1 MYGAQYMS
9 ISFQPT
15 RLVGAIAIAMGF
27 SSTTVF
33 ADDSTDATK
42 LDPIVV
48 TASKSEEKVSQVPAR
63 ITVISKKEIE
73 KNPISNLSDVLQQDA
88 SIYIKQN
95 GGLGQVADLSLR
107 SGRSGSTLLLKN
119 GARLNTQNSF
129 GPVSP
134 EFMDLTD
141 VDQIEILK
149 GPASVQYGSD
159 AISGVINLISK
170 TPTKSGVN
178 LTGIY
183 GENNTYKSILN
194 ADYVDASG
202 FYTQVGG
209 QRLESD
215 GTRILSSQNKN
226 DKAGFDQ
233 KGYHAKFGYQKNA
246 VDTSISISENQGT
259 NVYWDSTIDSNT
271 GIRDFKN
278 QLINWLGSYQLNSDI
293 KVNARYS
300 NIKNISESTDTD
312 WQTFQPATSHY
323 NTETNEGDLNAIW
336 KFTAHQNILAGVTYS
351 KSEYDSSSSPEA
363 VRNINTTGYYLQ
375 HQYQNNGFNTQ
386 AGVRLEDNDW
396 FGTHTVGQIAA
407 RYQLLPLTSIYANIG
422 TAFKAPT
429 LENLYGSYG
438 NTFYSNPNLKPEEST
453 SYEIGVDQ
461 KLNYGLS
468 AYISAYST
476 DVKNLISSGKIDGKT
491 TYINVNKATIQGGEI
506 GLKWA
511 LDNLF
516 ANAEYAYSKAQNKA
530 TKSDTSYR
538 PRQTYTLTLGYDDG
552 VYGVNTALISRSKA
566 NTSAANVKVS
576 GYATIDLNA
585 FWNVNS
591 NVKLFT
597 NIQNIGDIQN
607 IVVNDFGS
615 EYVNGG
621 RLASVGVTLS
631 Y

>member
-1 MYGAQYMS
+1 MS

-33 ADDSTDATK
+33 ADDSTDATQ

-63 ITVISKKEIE
+63 ITVISKEDIE

-88 SIYIKQN
+88 SIYIKQS
-95 GGLGQVADLSLR
+95 GGMGQITDLSLR
-107 SGRSGSTLLLKN
+107 GGTTGSTLLLKN

-129 GPVSP
+129 GPVLP
-134 EFMDLTD
+134 ELIDLTD

-215 GTRILSSQNKN
+215 GTRIFNTQSKN

-233 KGYHAKFGYQKNA
+233 KGYHAKIGYQKDA
-246 VDTSISISENQGT
+246 LDTSISISENRGT
-259 NVYWDSTIDSNT
+259 NVYYDYTLNT
-271 GIRDFKN
+271 NSGTRDFKN
-278 QLINWLGSYQLNSDI
+278 QLINWLGSYQLNSNI

-300 NIKNISESTDTD
+300 NIKNLSESTDTD
-312 WQTFQPATSHY
+312 WQTFQPATSHF
-323 NTETNEGDLNAIW
+323 NTETNEGDLNAVW
-336 KFTAHQNILAGVTYS
+336 KFMDHQNILAGVTYS
-351 KSEYDSSSSPEA
+351 KSEYDASSSPEA
-363 VRNINTTGYYLQ
+363 VRNMSTTGYYIQ

-386 AGVRLEDNDW
+386 AGIRLEDNDW
-396 FGTHTVGQIAA
+396 FGNHTVGQIAT

-438 NTFYSNPNLKPEEST
+438 SAFYSNPNLKPEEST
-453 SYEIGVDQ
+453 SYEIGLDQ

-468 AYISAYST
+468 AYLSGYST
-476 DVKNLISSGKIDGKT
+476 NVKNLISSGKINGKT
-491 TYINVNKATIQGGEI
+491 TYINVNKARIQGGELGI
-506 GLKWA
+506 KWA
-511 LDNLF
+511 FDNLF
-516 ANAEYAYSKAQNKA
+516 ANAEYAYTKAQNR
-530 TKSDTSYR
+530 TTDLDIPYR

-552 VYGVNTALISRSKA
+552 IYGVNISLISRSKM
-566 NTSAANVKVS
+566 NTSSQNIKVS
-576 GYATIDLNA
+576 GSAIVDVNA

-591 NVKLFT
+591 NVKIFT
-597 NIQNIGDIQN
+597 NIQNIGDLQN
-607 IVVNDFGS
+607 IIVNDFGS
-615 EYVNGG
+615 EYINGG
-621 RLASVGVTLS
+621 RLASVGVTLK

>member
-1 MYGAQYMS
+1 MS

-33 ADDSTDATK
+33 ADDSTNATK

>member
-1 MYGAQYMS
+1 MS

-33 ADDSTDATK
+33 ADDSTDATQ

-63 ITVISKKEIE
+63 ITVISKEDIE

-88 SIYIKQN
+88 SIYIKQS
-95 GGLGQVADLSLR
+95 GGMGQITDLSLR
-107 SGRSGSTLLLKN
+107 GGTTGSTLLLKN

-129 GPVSP
+129 GPVLP
-134 EFMDLTD
+134 ELIDLTD

-194 ADYVDASG
+194 ADYVDTSG

-215 GTRILSSQNKN
+215 GTRIFNTQSKN

-233 KGYHAKFGYQKNA
+233 KGYHAKIGYQKDA
-246 VDTSISISENQGT
+246 LDTSISISENRGT
-259 NVYWDSTIDSNT
+259 NVYYDYTLNT
-271 GIRDFKN
+271 NSGTRDFKN
-278 QLINWLGSYQLNSDI
+278 QLINWLGSYQLNSNI

-300 NIKNISESTDTD
+300 NIKNLSESTDTD
-312 WQTFQPATSHY
+312 WQTFQPATSHF
-323 NTETNEGDLNAIW
+323 NTETNEGDLNAVW
-336 KFTAHQNILAGVTYS
+336 KFMDHQNILAGVTYS
-351 KSEYDSSSSPEA
+351 KSEYDASSSPEA
-363 VRNINTTGYYLQ
+363 VRNMSTTGYYIQ

-386 AGVRLEDNDW
+386 AGIRLEDNDW
-396 FGTHTVGQIAA
+396 FGNHTVGQIAT

-438 NTFYSNPNLKPEEST
+438 SAFYSNPNLKPEEST
-453 SYEIGVDQ
+453 SYEIGLDQ

-468 AYISAYST
+468 AYLSGYST
-476 DVKNLISSGKIDGKT
+476 NVKNLISSGKINGKT
-491 TYINVNKATIQGGEI
+491 TYINVNKARIQGGELGI
-506 GLKWA
+506 KWA
-511 LDNLF
+511 FDNLF
-516 ANAEYAYSKAQNKA
+516 ANAEYAYTKAQNR
-530 TKSDTSYR
+530 TTDLDIPYR

-552 VYGVNTALISRSKA
+552 IYGVNTSLISRSKM
-566 NTSAANVKVS
+566 NTSSQNIKVS
-576 GYATIDLNA
+576 GSAIVDVNA

-591 NVKLFT
+591 NVKIFT
-597 NIQNIGDIQN
+597 NIQNIGDLQN
-607 IVVNDFGS
+607 IIVNDFGS
-615 EYVNGG
+615 EYINGG
-621 RLASVGVTLS
+621 RLASVGVTLK

>member
-1 MYGAQYMS
+1 MS

-33 ADDSTDATK
+33 ADDSTDATQ

-63 ITVISKKEIE
+63 ITVISKEDIE

-88 SIYIKQN
+88 SIYIKQS
-95 GGLGQVADLSLR
+95 GGMGQITDLSLR
-107 SGRSGSTLLLKN
+107 GGTTGSTLLLKN

-129 GPVSP
+129 GPVLP
-134 EFMDLTD
+134 ELIDLTD

-209 QRLESD
+209 QLLESD
-215 GTRILSSQNKN
+215 GTRIFNTQSKN

-233 KGYHAKFGYQKNA
+233 KGYHAKIGYQKDA
-246 VDTSISISENQGT
+246 LDTSISISENRGT
-259 NVYWDSTIDSNT
+259 NVYYDYTLNT
-271 GIRDFKN
+271 NSGTRDFKN
-278 QLINWLGSYQLNSDI
+278 QFINWLGSYQLNSNI

-300 NIKNISESTDTD
+300 NIKNLSESTDTD
-312 WQTFQPATSHY
+312 WQTFQPATSHF
-323 NTETNEGDLNAIW
+323 NTETNEGDLNAVW
-336 KFTAHQNILAGVTYS
+336 KFMDHQNILAGVTYS
-351 KSEYDSSSSPEA
+351 KSEYDASSSPEA
-363 VRNINTTGYYLQ
+363 VRNMSTTGYYIQ

-386 AGVRLEDNDW
+386 AGIRLEDNDW
-396 FGTHTVGQIAA
+396 FGNHTVGQIAT

-438 NTFYSNPNLKPEEST
+438 SAFYSNPNLKPEEST
-453 SYEIGVDQ
+453 SYEIGLDQ

-468 AYISAYST
+468 AYLSGYST
-476 DVKNLISSGKIDGKT
+476 NVKNLISSGKINGKT
-491 TYINVNKATIQGGEI
+491 TYINVNKARIQGGELGI
-506 GLKWA
+506 KWA
-511 LDNLF
+511 FDNLF
-516 ANAEYAYSKAQNKA
+516 ANAEYAYTKAQNR
-530 TKSDTSYR
+530 TTDLDIPYR

-552 VYGVNTALISRSKA
+552 IYGVNTSLISRSKM
-566 NTSAANVKVS
+566 NTSSQNIKVS
-576 GYATIDLNA
+576 GSAIVDVNA

-591 NVKLFT
+591 NVKIFT
-597 NIQNIGDIQN
+597 NIQNIGDLQN
-607 IVVNDFGS
+607 IIVNDFGS
-615 EYVNGG
+615 EYINGG
-621 RLASVGVTLS
+621 RLASVGVTLK

>member
-1 MYGAQYMS
+1 MS

-585 FWNVNS
+585 F
-591 NVKLFT
+591 
-597 NIQNIGDIQN
+597 
-607 IVVNDFGS
+607 
-615 EYVNGG
+615 
-621 RLASVGVTLS
+621 
-631 Y
+631 

>member
-1 MYGAQYMS
+1 MS

>member
-1 MYGAQYMS
+1 MS

-63 ITVISKKEIE
+63 ITVISKEDIE

-88 SIYIKQN
+88 SIYIKQS
-95 GGLGQVADLSLR
+95 GGMGQITDLSLR
-107 SGRSGSTLLLKN
+107 GGTTGSTLLLKN

-129 GPVSP
+129 GPVLP
-134 EFMDLTD
+134 EFIDLTD

-215 GTRILSSQNKN
+215 GTRIFNTQSKN

-233 KGYHAKFGYQKNA
+233 KGYHAKIGYQKDA
-246 VDTSISISENQGT
+246 LDTSISISENRGT
-259 NVYWDSTIDSNT
+259 NVYYDYTLNT
-271 GIRDFKN
+271 NSGTRDFKN
-278 QLINWLGSYQLNSDI
+278 QLINWLGSYQLNSNI

-300 NIKNISESTDTD
+300 NIKNLSESTDTD
-312 WQTFQPATSHY
+312 WQTFQPATSHF
-323 NTETNEGDLNAIW
+323 NTETNEGDLNAVW
-336 KFTAHQNILAGVTYS
+336 KFMDHQNILAGVTYS
-351 KSEYDSSSSPEA
+351 KSEYDASSSPEA
-363 VRNINTTGYYLQ
+363 VRNMSTTGYYIQ

-386 AGVRLEDNDW
+386 AGIRLEDNDW
-396 FGTHTVGQIAA
+396 FGNHTVGQIAT

-438 NTFYSNPNLKPEEST
+438 SAFDSNPNLKPEEST
-453 SYEIGVDQ
+453 SYEIGLDQ

-468 AYISAYST
+468 AYLSGYST
-476 DVKNLISSGKIDGKT
+476 NVKNLISSGKINGKT
-491 TYINVNKATIQGGEI
+491 TYINVNKARIQGGELGI
-506 GLKWA
+506 KWA
-511 LDNLF
+511 FDNLF
-516 ANAEYAYSKAQNKA
+516 ANAEYAYTKAQNR
-530 TKSDTSYR
+530 TTDLDIPYR

-552 VYGVNTALISRSKA
+552 IYGVNTSLISRSKM
-566 NTSAANVKVS
+566 NTSSQNIKVS
-576 GYATIDLNA
+576 GSAIVDVNA

-591 NVKLFT
+591 NVKIFT
-597 NIQNIGDIQN
+597 NIQNIGDLQN
-607 IVVNDFGS
+607 IIVNDFGS
-615 EYVNGG
+615 EYINGG
-621 RLASVGVTLS
+621 RLASVGVTLK

>member
-1 MYGAQYMS
+1 M
-9 ISFQPT
+9 
-15 RLVGAIAIAMGF
+15 
-27 SSTTVF
+27 
-33 ADDSTDATK
+33 
-42 LDPIVV
+42 
-48 TASKSEEKVSQVPAR
+48 
-63 ITVISKKEIE
+63 
-73 KNPISNLSDVLQQDA
+73 
-88 SIYIKQN
+88 
-95 GGLGQVADLSLR
+95 
-107 SGRSGSTLLLKN
+107 
-119 GARLNTQNSF
+119 
-129 GPVSP
+129 
-134 EFMDLTD
+134 
-141 VDQIEILK
+141 
-149 GPASVQYGSD
+149 
-159 AISGVINLISK
+159 
-170 TPTKSGVN
+170 
-178 LTGIY
+178 
-183 GENNTYKSILN
+183 
-194 ADYVDASG
+194 
-202 FYTQVGG
+202 
-209 QRLESD
+209 
-215 GTRILSSQNKN
+215 
-226 DKAGFDQ
+226 
-233 KGYHAKFGYQKNA
+233 
-246 VDTSISISENQGT
+246 
-259 NVYWDSTIDSNT
+259 YWDSTIDSNT

>member
-1 MYGAQYMS
+1 MS

-63 ITVISKKEIE
+63 ITVISKEDIE

-88 SIYIKQN
+88 SIYIKQS
-95 GGLGQVADLSLR
+95 GGMGQITDLSLR
-107 SGRSGSTLLLKN
+107 GGTTGSTLLLKN

-129 GPVSP
+129 GPVLP
-134 EFMDLTD
+134 EFIDLTD

-215 GTRILSSQNKN
+215 GTRIFNTQSKN

-233 KGYHAKFGYQKNA
+233 KGYHAKIGYQKDA
-246 VDTSISISENQGT
+246 LDTSISINENQGT
-259 NVYWDSTIDSNT
+259 NVYYDYTLNTNT
-271 GIRDFKN
+271 GTRDFKN

-300 NIKNISESTDTD
+300 NIKNISESTDTN
-312 WQTFQPATSHY
+312 WQTFQPTTSHY
-323 NTETNEGDLNAIW
+323 NTETNEGDLNAVW
-336 KFTAHQNILAGVTYS
+336 KFMDHQNILAGVTYS

-363 VRNINTTGYYLQ
+363 VRNMSTTGYYIQ

-386 AGVRLEDNDW
+386 AGIHLEDNAW
-396 FGTHTVGQIAA
+396 FGTHTVGQIAT

-438 NTFYSNPNLKPEEST
+438 NAFYSNPNLKPEEST

-468 AYISAYST
+468 AYLSGYST
-476 DVKNLISSGKIDGKT
+476 DVKNLISSGKMNGKK
-491 TYINVNKATIQGGEI
+491 TYINVNTARIQGGELGI
-506 GLKWA
+506 KWA
-511 LDNLF
+511 FDNLF
-516 ANAEYAYSKAQNKA
+516 ANAEYAYVKAQDR
-530 TKSDTSYR
+530 TTDQDIPYR

-552 VYGVNTALISRSKA
+552 VYGMNTALIARSRA

-597 NIQNIGDIQN
+597 NIQNIGDLQN
-607 IVVNDFGS
+607 IIANDYGS

-621 RLASVGVTLS
+621 RLASVGVTLN

>member
-1 MYGAQYMS
+1 MS

-33 ADDSTDATK
+33 ADDSTNATK

-63 ITVISKKEIE
+63 ITVISKEEIE
-73 KNPISNLSDVLQQDA
+73 RNPISNLSDVLQQDA

-300 NIKNISESTDTD
+300 NIKNISESTDTN

>member
-1 MYGAQYMS
+1 MS
-9 ISFQPT
+9 ILKPT
-15 RLVGAIAIAMGF
+15 TLVSAVAFAMGLSTAAQAENTNT
-27 SSTTVF
+27 SSLQ
-33 ADDSTDATK
+33 

-48 TASKSEEKVSQVPAR
+48 TASKTEEKISQVPAR
-63 ITVISKKEIE
+63 MTVISKSEID
-73 KNPISNLSDVLQQDA
+73 KNPALNLSDVLQRDA

-95 GGLGQVADLSLR
+95 GGLGQGTDLSLR
-107 SGRSGSTLLLKN
+107 GGRTGSTLLLKN

-129 GPVSP
+129 APVAP
-134 EFMDLTD
+134 EFIDLTD

-183 GENNTYKSILN
+183 GENSTYKSIIN
-194 ADYVDASG
+194 ANYVDASG

-215 GTRILSSQNKN
+215 GTRILSNQKKN

-233 KGYHAKFGYQKNA
+233 KGYHAKFGYKNDA
-246 VDTSISISENQGT
+246 LDTSLAIDENQGINNYLDY
-259 NVYWDSTIDSNT
+259 NVGTNT
-271 GIRDFKN
+271 GNRDFKN
-278 QLINWLGSYQLNSDI
+278 QLINWLASYQFNPDVKI
-293 KVNARYS
+293 NARYS
-300 NIKNISESTDTD
+300 NIKNISESTETD

-323 NTETNEGDLNAIW
+323 NTETNEGDLNAVW
-336 KFTAHQNILAGVTYS
+336 KFTAHQNILVGITES
-351 KSEYDSSSSPEA
+351 KSKYDASSSPEA
-363 VRNINTTGYYLQ
+363 VRTINTTGYYLQ

-386 AGVRLEDNDW
+386 AGIRLEDNDW
-396 FGTHTVGQIAA
+396 FGQHTVGQIAA
-407 RYQLLPLTSIYANIG
+407 RYQLLPLTSIYTNIG

-438 NTFYSNPNLKPEEST
+438 YTFYSNPNLKPEEST
-453 SYEIGVDQ
+453 SYEIGLDQ

-476 DVKNLISSGKIDGKT
+476 YVKNMISSGKIDGKT
-491 TYINVNKATIQGGEI
+491 TYININKATIQGAEVGF
-506 GLKWA
+506 KWSHDA
-511 LDNLF
+511 LF
-516 ANAEYAYSKAQNKA
+516 ANAEYAYTKAQNKA
-530 TKSDTSYR
+530 TQLDAAYR
-538 PRQTYTLTLGYDDG
+538 PRQTYTFTAGYDDG
-552 VYGVNTALISRSKA
+552 VYGVNAALISRSKA
-566 NTSAANVKVS
+566 NTSDADIKIS
-576 GYATIDLNA
+576 GFATIDLNA
-585 FWNVNS
+585 FWNVNQ
-591 NVKLFT
+591 NVKIFT

-615 EYVNGG
+615 QYVNGG
-621 RLASVGVTLS
+621 RQASVGITLR

>member
-1 MYGAQYMS
+1 MS
-9 ISFQPT
+9 IYFQPT

-63 ITVISKKEIE
+63 ITVISKEEIE
-73 KNPISNLSDVLQQDA
+73 RNPISNLSDVLQQDA

-621 RLASVGVTLS
+621 RLASLGVTLS

>member
-1 MYGAQYMS
+1 MS

-27 SSTTVF
+27 SSTTIF
-33 ADDSTDATK
+33 ADDSTDATQ

-63 ITVISKKEIE
+63 ITVISKEDIE

-88 SIYIKQN
+88 SIYIKQS
-95 GGLGQVADLSLR
+95 GGMGQITDLSLR
-107 SGRSGSTLLLKN
+107 GGTTGSTLLLKN

-129 GPVSP
+129 GPVLP
-134 EFMDLTD
+134 ELIDLTD

-209 QRLESD
+209 QLLESD
-215 GTRILSSQNKN
+215 GTRIFNTQSKN

-233 KGYHAKFGYQKNA
+233 KGYHAKIGYQKDA
-246 VDTSISISENQGT
+246 LDTSISISENRGT
-259 NVYWDSTIDSNT
+259 NVYYDYTLNT
-271 GIRDFKN
+271 NSGTRDFKN
-278 QLINWLGSYQLNSDI
+278 QLINWLGSYQLNSNI

-300 NIKNISESTDTD
+300 NIKNLSESTDTD
-312 WQTFQPATSHY
+312 WQTFQPATSHF
-323 NTETNEGDLNAIW
+323 NTETNEGDLNAVW
-336 KFTAHQNILAGVTYS
+336 KFMDHQNILAGVTYS
-351 KSEYDSSSSPEA
+351 KSEYDASSSPEA
-363 VRNINTTGYYLQ
+363 VRNMSTTGYYIQ

-386 AGVRLEDNDW
+386 AGIRLEDNDW
-396 FGTHTVGQIAA
+396 FGNHTVGQIAT

-438 NTFYSNPNLKPEEST
+438 SAFYSNPNLKPEEST
-453 SYEIGVDQ
+453 SYEIGLDQ

-468 AYISAYST
+468 AYLSGYST
-476 DVKNLISSGKIDGKT
+476 NVKNLISSGKINGKT
-491 TYINVNKATIQGGEI
+491 TYINVNKARIQGGELGI
-506 GLKWA
+506 KWA
-511 LDNLF
+511 FDNLF
-516 ANAEYAYSKAQNKA
+516 ANAEYAYTKAQNR
-530 TKSDTSYR
+530 TTDLDIPYR

-552 VYGVNTALISRSKA
+552 IYGVNTSLISRSKM
-566 NTSAANVKVS
+566 NTSSQNIKVS
-576 GYATIDLNA
+576 GSAIVDVNA

-591 NVKLFT
+591 NVKIFT
-597 NIQNIGDIQN
+597 NIQNIGDLQN
-607 IVVNDFGS
+607 IIVNDFGS
-615 EYVNGG
+615 EYINGG
-621 RLASVGVTLS
+621 RLASVGVTLK

>member
-63 ITVISKKEIE
+63 ITVISKEEIE
-73 KNPISNLSDVLQQDA
+73 KNPALNLSDILQKDA
-88 SIYIKQN
+88 SIYVKQS
-95 GGLGQVADLSLR
+95 GGMGQVTDLSLR

-129 GPVSP
+129 GPVAP
-134 EFMDLTD
+134 EFIDLTD

-183 GENNTYKSILN
+183 GENSTYKSILN

-202 FYTQVGG
+202 FYTQIGG

-246 VDTSISISENQGT
+246 LDTSVSISENQGT
-259 NVYWDSTIDSNT
+259 NVYYDSTINSNT

-300 NIKNISESTDTD
+300 NIKNISESTDTN

-336 KFTAHQNILAGVTYS
+336 KFTAHQNILAGVAYS

-438 NTFYSNPNLKPEEST
+438 STFYSNPNLKPEEST

-468 AYISAYST
+468 AYISGYST

-491 TYINVNKATIQGGEI
+491 TYINLNKATIQGGEI

-511 LDNLF
+511 TDNLF

-530 TKSDTSYR
+530 TNSDAPYR

-552 VYGVNTALISRSKA
+552 IYGVNTALIARSKA

-591 NVKLFT
+591 NVKFFT

-607 IVVNDFGS
+607 IVVNDYGS
-615 EYVNGG
+615 KYVNGG